1 MTAAVAGGG
10 KKICFNQSACIV
22 RAQIGVLIWTNAT
35 EAGQAEGWH
44 RPLPPPPYNE
54 VLAGQVIE
62 QT

>member
-1 MTAAVAGGG
+1 
-10 KKICFNQSACIV
+10 
-22 RAQIGVLIWTNAT
+22 VLIWTNAT
-35 EAGQAEGWH
+35 AAGQAEGWH